1 MLSSLFTKGALSCDF
16 KHYDITIM
24 LGRIPVISD
33 SICSLTTKP
42 GALQRDEGRRW
53 NDTWQEIEWIE
64 RTARPQ
70 GMEQGGHNITA
81 LQLFL
86 QEISDLES
94 WVWSD
99 LDILLPVFKKHADL
113 LISTIWKLIVF
124 RTSIVLLKSL
134 HFVWSQP
141 SASALV
147 SASWNL
153 RGSGPITTQ
162 TWAETWQATLNAMK
176 QMQS

>member
-1 MLSSLFTKGALSCDF
+1 MLSSRFTKGALSCDF

-24 LGRIPVISD
+24 LGRIPVVPD

-99 LDILLPVFKKHADL
+99 LDILLPVFKKTCRSFDL
-113 LISTIWKLIVF
+113 HYLKVDIVSHQYCTFKVAAFCMISAFCVGSGQCQLEPARLRSNHNPDF
-124 RTSIVLLKSL
+124 G
-134 HFVWSQP
+134 
-141 SASALV
+141 
-147 SASWNL
+147 WNL
-153 RGSGPITTQ
+153 ASDP
-162 TWAETWQATLNAMK
+162 
-176 QMQS
+176 